1 MSFMNTP
8 TKTIFILKPGSH
20 LKYGIFCW
28 FRKSIKSSSE
38 FIQCIL
44 HKHYR
49 LAIYA
54 TCSSR
59 LNSKPI
65 WDQGI
70 KLDLTFCSSGTH
82 GSIKRKTDTL
92 CKWKYSVIFIYSVKL
107 LKKSQLAKH
116 FSIDLVGSLNAEL
129 VSIFFTIYSNF
140 LYQLLFF
147 FSIVAIFD
155 QNFMRGS

>member
-1 MSFMNTP
+1 MNTP
-8 TKTIFILKPGSH
+8 TNTIFILKPGSH

-28 FRKSIKSSSE
+28 FQKSIKSSSE

-49 LAIYA
+49 PAIYA

-107 LKKSQLAKH
+107 LKKSQLSKC
-116 FSIDLVGSLNAEL
+116 FSIDLIGSLNAEL

-140 LYQLLFF
+140 LYQLPFF
-147 FSIVAIFD
+147 FFD
-155 QNFMRGS
+155 RCNFRSKFYEGS